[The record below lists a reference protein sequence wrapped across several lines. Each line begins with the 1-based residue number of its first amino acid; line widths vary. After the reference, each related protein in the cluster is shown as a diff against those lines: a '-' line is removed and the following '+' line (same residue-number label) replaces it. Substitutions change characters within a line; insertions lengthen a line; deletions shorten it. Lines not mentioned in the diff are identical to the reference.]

1 MTKQANGSPENG
13 LQPCDFDCIT
23 VAWSG
28 YEVNFRNFTG
38 NVEFKEGPCGAT
50 ATTTVPSTIASSST
64 QAQRYAVS
72 DSDDANSIIVA
83 VVGWVLFAVA
93 LVVILAFVIYK
104 QRSAKKTKEKES
116 ISMKSQTNHNS
127 SYGFTNGSRPEERSR
142 PNVSNSVT
150 DRSRRDERSRPN
162 VSNSVTDRSR
172 RDERS
177 RPNVSNSIGDRTRRD
192 EASPP
197 HLPPP
202 RADAQYDTAHRNDTV
217 QDEDAYLDLVQD
229 EDDVYMVI
237 DEESAADGAKADPN
251 TNGVVPKSSLKG
263 NTTSP
268 NRGPSILKKK
278 GVRYADLPVAPVGA
292 ADNSEDLKGKG
303 DKHVQPNLRKQPST
317 KVRDPAADDYTD
329 AVDDYTRLKTG
340 RLENNPEVTDS
351 FLATYNTVT
360 EDEMEEGQMKYPMDT
375 DEDGENRNSG
385 GYTVLERA
393 EDEEEGVGEDS
404 IARDSAGYSMA
415 NKATPAKY
423 QGAASRDAEN
433 GYMTAKP
440 VEPEGHV
447 DLLIENLRGGDN
459 LDNRS
464 DIDMSRP
471 VNPYDM
477 ARRVSTA

>member
-1 MTKQANGSPENG
+1 MTKQASGAPENG
-13 LQPCDFDCIT
+13 LKPCDFDCIT

-28 YEVNFRNFTG
+28 YEVNFRNFTR

-93 LVVILAFVIYK
+93 LVVILALVIYK

-116 ISMKSQTNHNS
+116 ISMKTQTNHNS
-127 SYGFTNGSRPEERSR
+127 SYGFTNGSRPEESDQ
-142 PNVSNSVT
+142 PIT
-150 DRSRRDERSRPN
+150 P
-162 VSNSVTDRSR
+162 NSVTDRSR

-177 RPNVSNSIGDRTRRD
+177 RPNVSNSIGDRIRRD

-202 RADAQYDTAHRNDTV
+202 RADAHYDTAHRNDT
-217 QDEDAYLDLVQD
+217 EED

-237 DEESAADGAKADPN
+237 DEESGADGAKANPN

-263 NTTSP
+263 TTSP
-268 NRGPSILKKK
+268 NGGPSILKKK

-292 ADNSEDLKGKG
+292 AENSEDLKGKG

-351 FLATYNTVT
+351 FLATYNTAT
-360 EDEMEEGQMKYPMDT
+360 EDEMEEGQMEYPMDT

-404 IARDSAGYSMA
+404 IARDSAGYS
-415 NKATPAKY
+415 NKATSAKY
-423 QGAASRDAEN
+423 QGDASRDAGN
-433 GYMTAKP
+433 GYMTAEP

-447 DLLIENLRGGDN
+447 DLLIENLRGGDT
-459 LDNRS
+459 LDNQA